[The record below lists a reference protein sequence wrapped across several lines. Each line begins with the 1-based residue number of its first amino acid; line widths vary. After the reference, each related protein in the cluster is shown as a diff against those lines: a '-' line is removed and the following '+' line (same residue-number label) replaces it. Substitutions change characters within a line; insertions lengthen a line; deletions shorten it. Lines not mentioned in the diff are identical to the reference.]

1 MSCLAT
7 ARKAAKAVGLSE
19 DRIILVGPIGHPE
32 VKHFTAIRHTSPSA
46 NLPRTKIDPR
56 NDAAFLVY
64 SSGTTGL
71 PKGVMLTHENMV
83 CNLQQLRVSESAEL
97 DWKGGPDGQGDKV
110 MGFLPFYHVFG
121 QLLPPSLFAG

>member
-1 MSCLAT
+1 M
-7 ARKAAKAVGLSE
+7 
-19 DRIILVGPIGHPE
+19 
-32 VKHFTAIRHTSPSA
+32 
-46 NLPRTKIDPR
+46 IDPR
-56 NDAAFLVY
+56 NDVAFLAY

-121 QLLPPSLFAG
+121 QLPHVFSDLRWLLNCSPQP